1 MKLTDIIKE
10 IIKIKMYPGNQGVDI
25 DMDKSDSAEYKS
37 YPKKEIAIQ
46 DLVLN
51 EPASK
56 MKSDESVENLKGLVK
71 LLKSGKK
78 LDPILVREVGSKY
91 QILDGHHRYFANKI
105 VGNKSITSIVIPEQ
119 DIESLEELR
128 TRDKPILGKGM
139 EHDVYPSNDPTKV
152 IKVGQAKYVAKWV
165 PLFKKHPDLFP
176 IVYKEGLTKNPKV
189 AYVVLEKLDT
199 RNFLEDYL
207 KLGLILSKIKFNGGV
222 YTAIKNSRYNEVRY
236 DEIINKINEINP
248 NMSEFFIKLVDNVT
262 AVDKLMS
269 WHKGFDFHE
278 GQFGYDKD
286 KNIKCL
292 DV

>member
-37 YPKKEIAIQ
+37 YPKKEIAVK
-46 DLVLN
+46 DLILN

-56 MKSDESVENLKGLVK
+56 MKSEESVENLKGLVK
-71 LLKSGKK
+71 LLKNGKK

-119 DIESLEELR
+119 DIEALEELR
-128 TRDKPILGKGM
+128 TRDKEILGQGM
-139 EHDVYPSNDPTKV
+139 EHVVYPSNDPNKV
-152 IKVGQAKYVAKWV
+152 IKVGEAKYVAKWV
-165 PLFKKHPDLFP
+165 PMFQKHPELFP
-176 IVYKEGLTKNPKV
+176 IVYKQGLTKDPKV

-207 KLGLILSKIKFNGGV
+207 KLGLVLSKIGLNGGV
-222 YTAIKNSRYNEVRY
+222 YGAINSSRYNEVKY
-236 DEIINKINEINP
+236 DKIIDGINEVNP
-248 NMSEFFIKLVDNVT
+248 NMSDLFIKLVDNVT
-262 AVDKLMS
+262 AVNKLLP
-269 WHKGFDFHE
+269 WHTKIDFHQ
-278 GQFGYDKD
+278 GQFGYDSK
-286 KNIKCL
+286 KNVKCL

>member
-25 DMDKSDSAEYKS
+25 DMDKSDSAEYKR
-37 YPKKEIAIQ
+37 YPKKDIPLQ
-46 DLVLN
+46 DLILN

-56 MKSDESVENLKGLVK
+56 MKSAESIENLKSLLK
-71 LLKSGKK
+71 LLKNGKK
-78 LDPILVREVGSKY
+78 LDPILVRKFGSKY

-105 VGNKSITSIVIPEQ
+105 AGNEFVTSIIIPED
-119 DIESLEELR
+119 DIEFLEEIR
-128 TRDKPILGKGM
+128 TRNKELLGQGK
-139 EHDVYPSNDPTKV
+139 EHNVYPSNDPTKV
-152 IKVGQAKYVAKWV
+152 IKVGEARYVAKWL
-165 PLFKKHPDLFP
+165 PLFRKHPELFP
-176 IVYKEGLTKNPKV
+176 IVYRNGLTKEPGG
-189 AYVVLEKLDT
+189 AYVMLEKLDT

-207 KLGLILSKIKFNGGV
+207 KLSLILSKIKFNGGV

-236 DEIINKINEINP
+236 DEIINKINQVNP
-248 NMSEFFIKLVDNVT
+248 DMSEFFIKLVDNVT
-262 AVDKLMS
+262 AVDKLMP

-286 KNIKCL
+286 RNIKCL